1 MASAKQLIEV
11 LLIEDDLDVARTV
24 QEGLEPCGFTVT
36 HAPDLVSSERHLER
50 RRFAALILDLTLPD
64 GDGLALAAGLRAR
77 GDETPIL
84 ILTARDSVPDRL
96 VGFDHGADDYL
107 GKPFDVNELAA
118 RLRVIVRRTGRSTRH
133 LLRYADLELNLLT
146 RIARRPDL
154 EATLSD
160 REAELLS
167 YMMRRPDEV
176 LERERLL
183 DELWGDEVDETSNL
197 VNVYIN
203 LLRNKV
209 ESPSHIRLIHTVR
222 GVGYKLSRSDPHES
236 V

>member
-1 MASAKQLIEV
+1 MARASQPIEV

-24 QEGLEPCGFTVT
+24 QEGLESCGFIVT
-36 HAPDLVSSERHLER
+36 HAADLVSCERHLER

-118 RLRVIVRRTGRSTRH
+118 RLRVLVRRTGESTRH

-146 RIARRPDL
+146 RVARRPDL

-160 REAELLS
+160 RETELLS
-167 YMMRRPDEV
+167 YMMRRPNEV

-183 DELWGDEVDETSNL
+183 DELWGDEVDESSNL

-209 ESPSHIRLIHTVR
+209 ESPSHVRLIHTVR
-222 GVGYKLSRSDPHES
+222 GVGYKLSTSDPHES